1 MDDGLQI
8 PKNKRQGIHLLIV
21 SVVVAIVGF
30 LIALSG
36 FDTLGKII
44 FSIATI
50 TGFIGFFWQLGT
62 FLSLKRK

>member
-8 PKNKRQGIHLLIV
+8 PKNKRQGIYLLIV

-36 FDTLGKII
+36 FNTLGKII
-44 FSIATI
+44 FTVAII
-50 TGFIGFFWQLGT
+50 TGFIGFFWQAAV
-62 FLSLKRK
+62 LSSSKRK